1 MGSQSLSQWNIHL
14 YSSFIQAMNMGC
26 PRSSWDRD
34 HGPINL
40 ATHRG
45 KYCHG
50 MKQVTVSPDR
60 LWQKSP
66 VSPWWTGS
74 RQPGRAAALQRH
86 VHTSATPGCLLLTS
100 DFWYGLLF
108 TSGSAENQ
116 LNFWIP
122 FICDWSQILKLLLGW
137 CSSLEHHQQTGPAG
151 APTAGNT
158 VGRGALWG
166 HNHKQTPAFFSTH
179 CPAGHAAPSAM
190 TKGDLCQPQWIKPW
204 SVWAFLK
211 INLNA
216 ATI

>member
-108 TSGSAENQ
+108 TSGSAEHQ

-122 FICDWSQILKLLLGW
+122 FVCDWSQILKLLLGW
-137 CSSLEHHQQTGPAG
+137 CSSREHHQVLQGLPQQATLWAEVPCEGTTTNRLLPSSAHTALLDMLHL
-151 APTAGNT
+151 APWPREICGSRSKSSHDMC
-158 VGRGALWG
+158 GL
-166 HNHKQTPAFFSTH
+166 F
-179 CPAGHAAPSAM
+179 
-190 TKGDLCQPQWIKPW
+190 
-204 SVWAFLK
+204 
-211 INLNA
+211 
-216 ATI
+216 